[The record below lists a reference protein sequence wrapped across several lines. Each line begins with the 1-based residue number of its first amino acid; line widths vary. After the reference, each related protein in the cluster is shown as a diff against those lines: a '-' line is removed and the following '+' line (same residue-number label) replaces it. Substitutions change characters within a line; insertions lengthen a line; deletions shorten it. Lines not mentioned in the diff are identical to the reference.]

1 FERIPQQILDGQ
13 TLNIDVISG
22 ATVSSQAVL
31 DGVSNAVDLA
41 GGNSEALRCKA
52 REAVE
57 WSTEVIEDT
66 VDVVVVGG
74 GGAGLSAAL
83 TALDNHQSV
92 IVLEKF
98 PAIGGNTV

>member
-1 FERIPQQILDGQ
+1 
-13 TLNIDVISG
+13 
-22 ATVSSQAVL
+22 
-31 DGVSNAVDLA
+31 
-41 GGNSEALRCKA
+41 RCKA

-98 PAIGGNTV
+98 PAIGGNTVRTGGWVNAAEPKWQKAFPALAGEADYLKALADTPESE